1 MIANVIDM
9 IEVKLPIHIHLHKQ
23 LFISPLRISLL
34 QKIEQAGSL
43 NSAAKELS
51 ISYQNT
57 WNIVDE
63 MNRIASQPLVLKY
76 RGGNGGGGAK
86 LSNYG
91 EFVLKEYS
99 YIEKQVN
106 DFLKLLNNEIKF

>member
-1 MIANVIDM
+1 MIVNAINMV
-9 IEVKLPIHIHLHKQ
+9 EVELPIHIHLHKQ
-23 LFISPLRISLL
+23 LFISPMRISLL
-34 QKIEQAGSL
+34 QKIKQAGSL

-51 ISYQNT
+51 ISYQNA
-57 WNIVDE
+57 WNMVDE
-63 MNRIASQPLVLKY
+63 MNRIASQPLVLKH

-86 LSNYG
+86 LSNFG

-106 DFLKLLNNEIKF
+106 DFLKLLNFEINF